1 MTEVFHNPRLN
12 RMLRIRFSDLDGE
25 RILDGETITL
35 DALAYGH
42 SWDTLT
48 RAEVLDMYRMWIALG
63 HRMIPLVPP
72 GPAPAPTVIK
82 VDDQHPNLNQEA

>member
-1 MTEVFHNPRLN
+1 MTEVFHNPRLG
-12 RMLRIRFSDLDGE
+12 RMLKIRYADLDGE

-42 SWDTLT
+42 PWDTLT
-48 RAEVLDMYRMWIALG
+48 RAEVLDMYRTWIDLG

-72 GPAPAPTVIK
+72 GPAPAPTPT
-82 VDDQHPNLNQEA
+82 VDA

>member
-25 RILDGETITL
+25 RILDGETITI

-42 SWDTLT
+42 EWDALT
-48 RAEVLDMYRMWIALG
+48 RAEVIDMYKTWISLG

-72 GPAPAPTVIK
+72 GPAPAPIK
-82 VDDQHPNLNQEA
+82 VDDQHPNISKEA